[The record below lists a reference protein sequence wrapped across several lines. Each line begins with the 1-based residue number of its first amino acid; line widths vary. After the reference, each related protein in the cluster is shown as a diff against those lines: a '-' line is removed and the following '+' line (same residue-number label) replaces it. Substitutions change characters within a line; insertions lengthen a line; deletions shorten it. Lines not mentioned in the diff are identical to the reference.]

1 MSKAWQKVSYTDLR
15 LNEIF
20 WPHHQNRCFCWYWL
34 SKISLN
40 EMLVF
45 IFNWF
50 LLLCDV
56 LQILAIQC
64 FEWVSSRQI
73 DSLQYYARRG
83 CVNPGLRHLPQ
94 RAPFLLHSRGSAASA
109 PTPPVCTVQSLLLIC
124 NPLPLQL
131 VICKYF
137 GCVIEYF
144 HPREKRA
151 LVIV

>member
-40 EMLVF
+40 EVLVF
-45 IFNWF
+45 LFNWF

-56 LQILAIQC
+56 LQILNCNKMFWMSLISTHWQFAVLR
-64 FEWVSSRQI
+64 EKRLRDSGTAPSSPT
-73 DSLQYYARRG
+73 SAF
-83 CVNPGLRHLPQ
+83 PP
-94 RAPFLLHSRGSAASA
+94 PFPWLSCICTNS
-109 PTPPVCTVQSLLLIC
+109 TTVQSLLLIC

-137 GCVIEYF
+137 GCVIEYV

>member
-40 EMLVF
+40 EVLVF
-45 IFNWF
+45 LFNWF

-56 LQILAIQC
+56 LQILNCNKMFWMSLISTHWQFAVLR
-64 FEWVSSRQI
+64 EKRLRESGTAPSSPK
-73 DSLQYYARRG
+73 SAF
-83 CVNPGLRHLPQ
+83 PP
-94 RAPFLLHSRGSAASA
+94 PFPWLSCI
-109 PTPPVCTVQSLLLIC
+109 CTNSTSVHSLLLIC